1 MKRPFTKKDARK
13 IARKLGATIDKRRTA
28 HDRAIV
34 CFEGRK
40 VAEFGI
46 RRGTG
51 DLPHN
56 FLPNELELRREETF
70 KLAQCEMSKEA
81 YFALWCEKNP
91 ECPE

>member
-1 MKRPFTKKDARK
+1 MRRPFTKKDAKK
-13 IARKLGATIDKRRTA
+13 IAKKLGATIDKKRTA

-51 DLPHN
+51 DVPHHYLPD
-56 FLPNELELRREETF
+56 ELELHREQTV
-70 KLAQCEMSKEA
+70 KLVQCVMSKEA

-91 ECPE
+91 E